1 MKRGFRV
8 AQSNCNDGKKYRK
21 SKKRKNLKIKVLS
34 GLLAAMVCASGVW
47 YAFYRNGWEFELPW
61 AAERKYAL
69 LDSGITNEA
78 TGIQVKYS
86 TVGKTDNKNEDS
98 ALESKDV
105 SGVELPYAAEYFSS
119 FLTEEEQTVCRQ
131 LYKGFREFQTD
142 IDITDGVIESEDIC
156 SFIVLCTSCAP
167 EFSYIG
173 QEYSVT
179 LDSSGYVMSVE
190 VSYTMTAE
198 EAAAQQAE
206 IDVRAEELIAGM
218 ESDWDDYEKFRYI
231 HDNLILSCQYKENEG
246 SCYTAYGCLV
256 EGEAVCEGYAKAM
269 LTLCEKVGIGC
280 VPVVGLGYENG
291 EPLPHIWNKVLIDG
305 EWYCTDPTW
314 DDPVSQM
321 GEDYIRYDYFAIT
334 DKQMNLD
341 HTADEN
347 KKTDTSSDLAYVKD
361 KGTLVI
367 GITLFAP
374 MDYYEEGNTTDLKG
388 FEADFARAVCEKLGV
403 TPTFQVI
410 SWEAKES
417 ELNSKNV
424 DCLWNGLTITDAR
437 KNTMSISTPYMAN
450 KQVLIT
456 KSENADKYSS
466 AGSLKGATVV
476 AEKESA
482 GEEVAT
488 SDAFFEGANYTA
500 VDSMAKAIMEV
511 SSGTADAAVIDYVTG
526 IGSIG
531 EGTNYTN
538 IVMVSGANF
547 ADEEYGIAFRKDS
560 DITPEVNKAIDELAK
575 DGTLRT
581 IAEKY
586 KLGGQLLVG

>member
-1 MKRGFRV
+1 MK
-8 AQSNCNDGKKYRK
+8 
-21 SKKRKNLKIKVLS
+21 KILS
-34 GLLAAMVCASGVW
+34 ILLAAALIVCT
-47 YAFYRNGWEFELPW
+47 F
-61 AAERKYAL
+61 AAC
-69 LDSGITNEA
+69 G
-78 TGIQVKYS
+78 
-86 TVGKTDNKNEDS
+86 
-98 ALESKDV
+98 
-105 SGVELPYAAEYFSS
+105 
-119 FLTEEEQTVCRQ
+119 
-131 LYKGFREFQTD
+131 
-142 IDITDGVIESEDIC
+142 
-156 SFIVLCTSCAP
+156 
-167 EFSYIG
+167 
-173 QEYSVT
+173 
-179 LDSSGYVMSVE
+179 
-190 VSYTMTAE
+190 
-198 EAAAQQAE
+198 
-206 IDVRAEELIAGM
+206 
-218 ESDWDDYEKFRYI
+218 
-231 HDNLILSCQYKENEG
+231 
-246 SCYTAYGCLV
+246 
-256 EGEAVCEGYAKAM
+256 
-269 LTLCEKVGIGC
+269 
-280 VPVVGLGYENG
+280 
-291 EPLPHIWNKVLIDG
+291 
-305 EWYCTDPTW
+305 
-314 DDPVSQM
+314 
-321 GEDYIRYDYFAIT
+321 
-334 DKQMNLD
+334 
-341 HTADEN
+341 N

-586 KLGGQLLVG
+586 KLEIGRASCRERV